1 MSLSPINSNWRNDMQ
16 EYFRLV
22 DHGLAELI
30 ADAVHMGNL
39 EKIYPY
45 ADIKKSL
52 EKSVLSYWRTEF
64 RWQDRK
70 RDAAHSKTGRIDM
83 KRTLYDTVQ
92 YNLVEKS
99 PFAPKPNETRDAKP
113 VVEEAEERR
122 NIHLQQLAADIGT
135 ALMRIPESKKIRD
148 EYIMGFNEA
157 LEEGKDESFLEEFY
171 KRLQTDYPGAFVK
184 TKDKEELFQEA
195 AQSCLVNGDKN
206 RETARRILTQKGV

>member
-99 PFAPKPNETRDAKP
+99 PFAPKPQEPQERQSP
-113 VVEEAEERR
+113 VINEAEERR

-206 RETARRILTQKGV
+206 REIARKILSQKT